1 MKLKKYNRQK
11 AIDYARTWA
20 LGRNPLYHD
29 YENYGG
35 DCTNFISQ
43 CLHAGEIPFDVNG
56 RDVTQKW
63 YWYSDQS
70 RTPSWTSA
78 RPLKNYILNNNRELS
93 QNYGIYAKP
102 CQYEELELGDLV
114 QKTVNGEITHT
125 MMVTARV
132 FDKNGQ
138 LIDYLVCQH
147 SYDLLDF
154 PLSQKDGILSFIK
167 IVGYYDW

>member
-1 MKLKKYNRQK
+1 M
-11 AIDYARTWA
+11 
-20 LGRNPLYHD
+20 
-29 YENYGG
+29 
-35 DCTNFISQ
+35 
-43 CLHAGEIPFDVNG
+43 
-56 RDVTQKW
+56 
-63 YWYSDQS
+63 
-70 RTPSWTSA
+70 
-78 RPLKNYILNNNRELS
+78 
-93 QNYGIYAKP
+93 
-102 CQYEELELGDLV
+102 
-114 QKTVNGEITHT
+114 NGEITHT